1 MIQDKMKCCLYG
13 VELGCSFYI
22 LHSLKIQQNFEME
35 ICLLGREGDISR
47 QILLKN
53 LKVIC

>member
-35 ICLLGREGDISR
+35 ISLLRREGGY
-47 QILLKN
+47 
-53 LKVIC
+53 